1 MVNVCTFY
9 HIHTKSRTRTKQNRT
24 GSKAS
29 NPSAFVAK
37 TSKNSHRFLGT
48 LCVPGSQP
56 DGWKRL
62 VWIRG
67 GAGKAAWRRRVQ
79 WEAPNPSCVPWPWP
93 WPWPWGWSL
102 SPQWE
107 AVWPPTVLC
116 KWKPRTYFRVC
127 EQENWKKGMRIR
139 TSSWLF
145 IAAQFGT
152 AQSPSADDAVTRCA
166 LSHKGISFSLKEEW
180 SAGTSLVVQWLRLHS
195 QCRAPG
201 FDPWSGN

>member
-1 MVNVCTFY
+1 MVVMTGQPRECTQRHWTVCLKTVKMVNVCTFY

-37 TSKNSHRFLGT
+37 TSKNSHPFLGT

-127 EQENWKKGMRIR
+127 EQENWKKKTWWVGGKNWASKI
-139 TSSWLF
+139 
-145 IAAQFGT
+145 
-152 AQSPSADDAVTRCA
+152 
-166 LSHKGISFSLKEEW
+166 
-180 SAGTSLVVQWLRLHS
+180 
-195 QCRAPG
+195 
-201 FDPWSGN
+201 N